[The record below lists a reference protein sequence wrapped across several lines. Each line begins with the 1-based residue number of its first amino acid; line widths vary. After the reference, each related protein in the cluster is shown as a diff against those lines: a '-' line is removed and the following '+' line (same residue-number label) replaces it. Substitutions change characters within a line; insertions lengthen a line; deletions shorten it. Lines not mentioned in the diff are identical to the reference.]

1 MRAGSASGVVRK
13 LRREYLRLG
22 AAVSGCEWG
31 VLYGRKQAALRRRW
45 ICGTAAAA
53 VSYTPGTYEGE
64 AIGRN
69 GPVKVQVT
77 VAKDR
82 IESIRVVSHNESAG
96 LSDAPINTLPK
107 TIVDKQ
113 SLAVDVFSGAT
124 FSSKAVIGAVENALK
139 KATKD
144 IKPLLIAP
152 AVTAAVK
159 PPKDETV
166 DVLVVGSG
174 ISGMVAGITAA
185 EKGSNVLIIE
195 KQGML
200 GAGDSMNISTGITAG
215 GSRLIKQL
223 GIENATA
230 KDYADFL
237 VKQAATKKVPIN
249 EKNVR
254 TYAMRG
260 GELVDWLMDLGVP
273 FGRFQKDKW
282 FHITKDGSAPGPHI
296 VRALSKKI
304 ADDNINY
311 RLNSQVVDLLMK
323 DGKVVGATVKTG
335 AGSYKVNAKAVV
347 MATGG
352 FSASHELVK
361 KWAPE
366 WVGRPTTGAVSL
378 TGDGILMAQKVGA
391 QTVAMQEIKAN
402 YLCHPLTARD
412 GVSLTAITPYN
423 ILINHEGKRFVDEG
437 HASINFKSRA
447 MMKQTGHEAY
457 AIVDQ
462 TAMDNLKLM
471 RNYAA
476 AGYFVKANT
485 VEELASKLKVDQK
498 AFIKTMKDYMAAC
511 QAGKDPEFNR
521 RIQYPIAKAP
531 FYAALVTPSMQ
542 STYGGIKTD
551 EKAQALNADN
561 KPIAGLYAA
570 GATSGHE
577 AYANEV
583 GFAAIIGL
591 VYGKIAGENAAA
603 YAKAQK

>member
-1 MRAGSASGVVRK
+1 MKLKFKLAAGVVST
-13 LRREYLRLG
+13 LMF
-22 AAVSGCEWG
+22 V
-31 VLYGRKQAALRRRW
+31 
-45 ICGTAAAA
+45 GTAAAA

-185 EKGSNVLIIE
+185 EKGRNVLIIE

-335 AGSYKVNAKAVV
+335 AGSYQVSAKAVV

>member
-1 MRAGSASGVVRK
+1 MKLKFKLAAGVVST
-13 LRREYLRLG
+13 LMF
-22 AAVSGCEWG
+22 V
-31 VLYGRKQAALRRRW
+31 
-45 ICGTAAAA
+45 GTAAAA

-200 GAGDSMNISTGITAG
+200 GAGDSINISTGITAG

>member
-1 MRAGSASGVVRK
+1 MKLKFKLAAGVVST
-13 LRREYLRLG
+13 LMF
-22 AAVSGCEWG
+22 V
-31 VLYGRKQAALRRRW
+31 
-45 ICGTAAAA
+45 GTAAAA

-323 DGKVVGATVKTG
+323 DGKVVGGTVKTG

>member
-1 MRAGSASGVVRK
+1 MKLKFKLAAGVVST
-13 LRREYLRLG
+13 LMF
-22 AAVSGCEWG
+22 V
-31 VLYGRKQAALRRRW
+31 
-45 ICGTAAAA
+45 GTAAAA

-485 VEELASKLKVDQK
+485 VEELASKLKVDQR

>member
-1 MRAGSASGVVRK
+1 MKLKFKLAAGVVST
-13 LRREYLRLG
+13 LMF
-22 AAVSGCEWG
+22 V
-31 VLYGRKQAALRRRW
+31 
-45 ICGTAAAA
+45 GTAAAA

-113 SLAVDVFSGAT
+113 SLAVDGFSGAT

-521 RIQYPIAKAP
+521 RIQHPIAKAP

-551 EKAQALNADN
+551 EKAQASNADN

>member
-1 MRAGSASGVVRK
+1 MKLKFKLAAGVVST
-13 LRREYLRLG
+13 LMF
-22 AAVSGCEWG
+22 V
-31 VLYGRKQAALRRRW
+31 
-45 ICGTAAAA
+45 GTAAAA
-53 VSYTPGTYEGE
+53 VCYTPGTYEGE

>member
-1 MRAGSASGVVRK
+1 MKLKFKLAAGVVST
-13 LRREYLRLG
+13 LMF
-22 AAVSGCEWG
+22 V
-31 VLYGRKQAALRRRW
+31 
-45 ICGTAAAA
+45 GTAAAA

-361 KWAPE
+361 QWAPE

-511 QAGKDPEFNR
+511 QAGKDTEFNR

>member
-1 MRAGSASGVVRK
+1 MKLKFKLAAGVVST
-13 LRREYLRLG
+13 LMF
-22 AAVSGCEWG
+22 V
-31 VLYGRKQAALRRRW
+31 
-45 ICGTAAAA
+45 GTAAAA

-69 GPVKVQVT
+69 GPVKVRVT

-296 VRALSKKI
+296 VRALSKRI

-391 QTVAMQEIKAN
+391 QTVAMREIKAN

>member
-1 MRAGSASGVVRK
+1 MKLKFKLAAGVVST
-13 LRREYLRLG
+13 LMF
-22 AAVSGCEWG
+22 V
-31 VLYGRKQAALRRRW
+31 
-45 ICGTAAAA
+45 GTAAAA

-195 KQGML
+195 KQGIL

-296 VRALSKKI
+296 VRALSKKM

>member
-1 MRAGSASGVVRK
+1 MKLKFKLAAGVVST
-13 LRREYLRLG
+13 LMF
-22 AAVSGCEWG
+22 V
-31 VLYGRKQAALRRRW
+31 
-45 ICGTAAAA
+45 GTAAAA

-485 VEELASKLKVDQK
+485 VEELASKLKVDKK

>member
-1 MRAGSASGVVRK
+1 MKLKFKLAAGVVST
-13 LRREYLRLG
+13 LMF
-22 AAVSGCEWG
+22 V
-31 VLYGRKQAALRRRW
+31 
-45 ICGTAAAA
+45 GTAAAA

-82 IESIRVVSHNESAG
+82 VESIRVVSHNESAG

-498 AFIKTMKDYMAAC
+498 AFIKTMKDYMTAC

>member
-1 MRAGSASGVVRK
+1 MKLKFKLAAGVVST
-13 LRREYLRLG
+13 LMF
-22 AAVSGCEWG
+22 V
-31 VLYGRKQAALRRRW
+31 
-45 ICGTAAAA
+45 GTAAAA

-230 KDYADFL
+230 KDYTDFL

-304 ADDNINY
+304 SDDNINY

>member
-1 MRAGSASGVVRK
+1 MKLKFKLAAGVVST
-13 LRREYLRLG
+13 LMF
-22 AAVSGCEWG
+22 V
-31 VLYGRKQAALRRRW
+31 
-45 ICGTAAAA
+45 GTAAAA

-152 AVTAAVK
+152 AVTATVK

-296 VRALSKKI
+296 VRALSKKM

-457 AIVDQ
+457 PIVDQ

>member
-1 MRAGSASGVVRK
+1 MKLKFKLAAGVVST
-13 LRREYLRLG
+13 LMF
-22 AAVSGCEWG
+22 V
-31 VLYGRKQAALRRRW
+31 
-45 ICGTAAAA
+45 GTAAAA

-159 PPKDETV
+159 LPKDETV

>member
-1 MRAGSASGVVRK
+1 MKLKFKLAAGVVST
-13 LRREYLRLG
+13 LMF
-22 AAVSGCEWG
+22 V
-31 VLYGRKQAALRRRW
+31 
-45 ICGTAAAA
+45 GTAAAA

-531 FYAALVTPSMQ
+531 FYVALVTPSMQ

>member
-1 MRAGSASGVVRK
+1 MKLKFKLAAGVVST
-13 LRREYLRLG
+13 LMS
-22 AAVSGCEWG
+22 V
-31 VLYGRKQAALRRRW
+31 
-45 ICGTAAAA
+45 GTAAAA

-521 RIQYPIAKAP
+521 RIQHPIAKAP